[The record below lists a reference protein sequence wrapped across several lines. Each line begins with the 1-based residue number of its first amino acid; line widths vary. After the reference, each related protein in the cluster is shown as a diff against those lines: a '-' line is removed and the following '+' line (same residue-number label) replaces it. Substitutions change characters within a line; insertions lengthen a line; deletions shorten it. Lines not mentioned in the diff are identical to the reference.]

1 MFLRVQS
8 YHCHHWFP
16 RAICLDDFK
25 SGSALHDGMSMV
37 LMNAENHRIIDVIKS
52 RKNQYLKS
60 YFMNFDRKARLAV
73 QLVIVNLYDP
83 YRNLIKD
90 LKHIK

>member
-1 MFLRVQS
+1 
-8 YHCHHWFP
+8 
-16 RAICLDDFK
+16 
-25 SGSALHDGMSMV
+25 MSMV

-60 YFMNFDRKARLAV
+60 YFMNFDRKARLAI

-90 LKHIK
+90 LFPNAMIVADHFHIVIQTYVALKSTRILS